1 MLALYWRKYLFF
13 LKNFLIKIIQI
24 MRKRI
29 FLNCLIAASFV
40 IGLALM
46 SGCEGPEGPQ
56 GPAGPAGPAG
66 VAGPEGPAG
75 SDGTPGVDGN
85 VTCLEGHSMLQ
96 VR

>member
-1 MLALYWRKYLFF
+1 
-13 LKNFLIKIIQI
+13 

-56 GPAGPAGPAG
+56 GPVGPAGPQG
-66 VAGPEGPAG
+66 EKG
-75 SDGTPGVDGN
+75 DTDW
-85 VTCLEGHSMLQ
+85 
-96 VR
+96 